1 MMLEQQN
8 VILKNIFKT
17 LQAISNKQNV
27 SNIQRTSVNLQN
39 IIEQYNFLYKLKT
52 VINRYIVQIIYHTYM
67 YLDFKFMDTKKFIT
81 LL

>member
-67 YLDFKFMDTKKFIT
+67 YLDFKFMDTKKSIT